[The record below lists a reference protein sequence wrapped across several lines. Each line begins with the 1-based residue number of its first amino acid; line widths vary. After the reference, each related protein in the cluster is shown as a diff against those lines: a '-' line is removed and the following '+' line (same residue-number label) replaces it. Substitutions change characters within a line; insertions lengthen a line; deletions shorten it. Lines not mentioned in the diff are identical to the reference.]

1 MESDRLENTRV
12 CVCICA
18 GREKARVQFR
28 PFGRRDIDVIHSQAF
43 RALSP

>member
-12 CVCICA
+12 YVCA